1 MAITVEDLK
10 KLSPRML
17 ALLVFVAFL
26 LLGYFYWFFLFN
38 DAWEKRGALQ
48 TKSEELGKQIEEKER
63 IVKQKNRYLKE
74 VSLLK
79 EAFTIALTKLPDQR
93 EIPGLFQAVSTAGK
107 EGGIDF
113 LLFEPKPPEKP
124 AEKPAGKGAE
134 VRANLKPS
142 DQKADQKPGDQKPGD
157 QKKDAPKPPPVP
169 DKFYEEI
176 PVKVNINGGFTSVV
190 YFFNKVAKLPRII
203 NIEDISIGDAK
214 DVSGR
219 GRIVNTTCVIKTYMF
234 TEKAGDKGGVPDVK
248 KK

>member
-10 KLSPRML
+10 KLSPKML
-17 ALLVFVAFL
+17 ALLLVVAFL

-38 DAWEKRGALQ
+38 DAWEKRSALQ
-48 TKSEELGKQIEEKER
+48 IKSDELGQQIAEKER
-63 IVKQKNRYLKE
+63 IVAQKARYLKE
-74 VSLLK
+74 VALLR

-93 EIPGLFQAVSTAGK
+93 EIPGLFQAVSVAGR

-134 VRANLKPS
+134 VKANLKPS
-142 DQKADQKPGDQKPGD
+142 DQKTGD
-157 QKKDAPKPPPVP
+157 QKKDGPKPPPMP

-176 PVKVNINGGFTSVV
+176 PVRVNINGGFTNVV
-190 YFFNKVAKLPRII
+190 YFFDKVAKLPRII
-203 NIEDISIGDAK
+203 NIEDISMGDAR
-214 DVSGR
+214 DVPGR
-219 GRIVNTTCVIKTYMF
+219 GRVVNTTCVVKTYMF
-234 TEKAGDKGGVPDVK
+234 TEKAGDKGGVPDAK

>member
-10 KLSPRML
+10 KLSPKML
-17 ALLVFVAFL
+17 ALLLLVAFL
-26 LLGYFYWFFLFN
+26 LLGYFYWFLLFN
-38 DAWEKRGALQ
+38 DAWEKRSALQ
-48 TKSEELGKQIEEKER
+48 VKADELGKQIEEKER
-63 IVKQKNRYLKE
+63 IVAQKGKYLKE
-74 VSLLK
+74 VALLK

-93 EIPGLFQAVSTAGK
+93 EIPGLFQAVSVAGR

-134 VRANLKPS
+134 VKANLKPS
-142 DQKADQKPGDQKPGD
+142 DQRADQN
-157 QKKDAPKPPPVP
+157 QKKDGPKAPPMP

-176 PVKVNINGGFTSVV
+176 PVKVNINGGFNNVV
-190 YFFNKVAKLPRII
+190 YFFDKVAKLPRII

-214 DVSGR
+214 DVPGR
-219 GRIVNTTCVIKTYMF
+219 GRVVNTTCVVKTYMF
-234 TEKAGDKGGVPDVK
+234 TEKAGDKDGVPDAK